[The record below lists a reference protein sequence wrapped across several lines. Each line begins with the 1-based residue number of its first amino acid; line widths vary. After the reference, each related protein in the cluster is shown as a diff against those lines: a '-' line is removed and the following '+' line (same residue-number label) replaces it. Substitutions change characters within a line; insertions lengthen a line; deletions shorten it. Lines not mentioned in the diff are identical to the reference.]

1 MLELRDRCAAEGVM
15 FFFKQW
21 GGRTPKS
28 NGRELE
34 GVHHNDRPAQHT
46 LQHS

>member
-1 MLELRDRCAAEGVM
+1 VA

-21 GGRTPKS
+21 GGVRPKS

-34 GVHHNDRPAQHT
+34 GRTWSEMPKRASAT
-46 LQHS
+46 ALAALA